1 MKQEWEKEEQVPNVA
16 FVEGM
21 VQDGKRWLS
30 YYGGA
35 DKYIGVAVV
44 RRLPHIRPTYK
55 GMRRS
60 IGPVMHDV
68 RLPGGCLMV
77 LVI

>member
-1 MKQEWEKEEQVPNVA
+1 MKQEWEKEGQVLNVV

-21 VQDGKRWLS
+21 AQDGKRWLS

-35 DKYIGVAVV
+35 DKYVGVAVA
-44 RRLPHIRPTYK
+44 RTLPHIRPTYK

-60 IGPVMHDV
+60 IGPVMPGV